1 MLEEYSIP
9 KNEFITWA
17 LSNKSWKLISVRK
30 NMADRTGS
38 YDHKT
43 VYVWMTESGR
53 IVTLE
58 TCYGSS
64 FDNTYLSDGLVK
76 QEINNKHIS

>member
-1 MLEEYSIP
+1 MLDEYSIP

-17 LSNKSWKLISVRK
+17 ISNKSWKLISVRK
-30 NMADRTGS
+30 NMAADAG
-38 YDHKT
+38 YKHKS

-58 TCYGSS
+58 TCYGSI
-64 FDNTYLSDGLVK
+64 FDHSYLSDGLVK